1 MRIRRHRED
10 PHQEQRRGQRRE
22 RGVGLRAPIDRGRH
36 GRVARR
42 RHRGQKPGVLAERD
56 ARTRA
61 FAEGPRVRRAERL
74 RQPACDQ
81 VRERERRTV
90 ERDLA
95 AHLGREHQ
103 LVLVA
108 RRAHQRKAHAAVRRD
123 QPARD
128 VEARGRALREPAL
141 QPVRQRTGAERE
153 PEERDR
159 IERDRH
165 AAVVLKVRVD
175 EGEQRHRRRAGAY
188 SQLDPGAR
196 ADPPAARI
204 AEVTHLGHRFLEQR
218 GHFDGAR
225 GVVDFRTWAGHRSL
239 LVGFLHARHR
249 RSRESSVE
257 KRKEESGNYDVAE
270 VSLRG

>member
-1 MRIRRHRED
+1 MAA
-10 PHQEQRRGQRRE
+10 GQR
-22 RGVGLRAPIDRGRH
+22 PISNVVDITNYVMLEFGQPLHAFDYDRI
-36 GRVARR
+36 
-42 RHRGQKPGVLAERD
+42 
-56 ARTRA
+56 
-61 FAEGPRVRRAERL
+61 
-74 RQPACDQ
+74 
-81 VRERERRTV
+81 
-90 ERDLA
+90 
-95 AHLGREHQ
+95 
-103 LVLVA
+103 
-108 RRAHQRKAHAAVRRD
+108 
-123 QPARD
+123 
-128 VEARGRALREPAL
+128 
-141 QPVRQRTGAERE
+141 
-153 PEERDR
+153 RDR